1 MTWQTKTL
9 GEICDA
15 GGGIIKTGPFGSQL
29 HESDYVDRGLP
40 VVMPKDIVGGR
51 VVTDSIAQIDGETA
65 HRLSQHALK
74 PGDIVYG
81 RRGDIGRQALIT
93 ERERGWL
100 CGTGCLRVTLGKI
113 TDLDPQF
120 LHYYLR
126 EAGVI
131 SWISNQAV
139 GATMPNL
146 NTSILRSV
154 PVRLPPLATQRKIA
168 AVLSAYDDLIENN
181 TRRVRVLE
189 QMARA
194 LYREWFVEYR
204 FPGHEQVQWVEDE
217 GGRRPEGWEWKQLG
231 ELASVNS
238 RSIKKGKAPAEVLY
252 VDLSSVG
259 TGVIEK
265 TELLPFEK
273 APGRARR
280 LAQHGDTIWATVRPN
295 RRSFALV
302 LNPDPRLVVST
313 GFAVISP
320 KEVPLTYLYQAI
332 TTEEFSAYLVG
343 RARGAAYPAVVAV
356 DFEEAPL
363 LLPDSE
369 TLRLFHERTEAL
381 MLQQENL
388 RLRNANLRRTRDLLL
403 PRLVSGEL
411 DVSELAIVGA
421 MEGGDEQ

>member
-1 MTWQTKTL
+1 MSQPWPEIEL
-9 GEICDA
+9 GD
-15 GGGIIKTGPFGSQL
+15 
-29 HESDYVDRGLP
+29 
-40 VVMPKDIVGGR
+40 VVQKIVGGGTPAR
-51 VVTDSIAQIDGETA
+51 GNPDFWE
-65 HRLSQHALK
+65 
-74 PGDIVYG
+74 GDIPWATVKDMKEG
-81 RRGDIGRQALIT
+81 VFKLSDTQESIT
-93 ERERGWL
+93 ELGLSKSASNLIPAGTVITSTRMGLGRCFIPTRSVAINQDLKALFPNESIDSQYLLWL
-100 CGTGCLRVTLGKI
+100 LVSRAGEIQSMGTGTTVSGVRLEQLRA
-113 TDLDPQF
+113 
-120 LHYYLR
+120 LR
-126 EAGVI
+126 F
-131 SWISNQAV
+131 
-139 GATMPNL
+139 P
-146 NTSILRSV
+146 
-154 PVRLPPLATQRKIA
+154 LPPLPTQRKIA
-168 AVLSAYDDLIENN
+168 AILSAYDDLIENN

-204 FPGHEQVQWVEDE
+204 YPGHEQAQWVEDE
-217 GGRRPEGWEWKQLG
+217 AGRRPQGWEWVTVG

-238 RSIKKGKAPAEVLY
+238 RSIKKGKVPAEVLY

-265 TELLPFEK
+265 AELSPFEE

-313 GFAVISP
+313 GFAVLSP
-320 KEVPLTYLYQAI
+320 KAIPFTYLYQAT

-363 LLPDSE
+363 LLPDSK
-369 TLRLFHERTEAL
+369 TLSLFHERTEAL

-388 RLRNANLRRTRDLLL
+388 RQRNANLRRTRDLLL

-411 DVSELAIVGA
+411 DVSGLRVAGVEEEG
-421 MEGGDEQ
+421 EGGEE

>member
-1 MTWQTKTL
+1 M
-9 GEICDA
+9 
-15 GGGIIKTGPFGSQL
+15 
-29 HESDYVDRGLP
+29 
-40 VVMPKDIVGGR
+40 
-51 VVTDSIAQIDGETA
+51 
-65 HRLSQHALK
+65 
-74 PGDIVYG
+74 
-81 RRGDIGRQALIT
+81 
-93 ERERGWL
+93 
-100 CGTGCLRVTLGKI
+100 
-113 TDLDPQF
+113 
-120 LHYYLR
+120 
-126 EAGVI
+126 
-131 SWISNQAV
+131 
-139 GATMPNL
+139 
-146 NTSILRSV
+146 
-154 PVRLPPLATQRKIA
+154 
-168 AVLSAYDDLIENN
+168 
-181 TRRVRVLE
+181 
-189 QMARA
+189 
-194 LYREWFVEYR
+194 
-204 FPGHEQVQWVEDE
+204 
-217 GGRRPEGWEWKQLG
+217 
-231 ELASVNS
+231 
-238 RSIKKGKAPAEVLY
+238 
-252 VDLSSVG
+252 
-259 TGVIEK
+259 
-265 TELLPFEK
+265 
-273 APGRARR
+273 
-280 LAQHGDTIWATVRPN
+280 AQHGDTIWATVRPN